1 MIENL
6 FNWGFEQP
14 LFLLL
19 IIPWLLMLLWKKG
32 GGLRKAKGQTGFL
45 FPISNSDRNTSDTVW
60 SKVFNFKKWFLD
72 LAILMLIFVL
82 ARPGNFSEEMIIE
95 GEGVDIMIAID
106 LSSSMLATDFY
117 PDRLEVAKELMAD
130 FIDSRPVDR
139 IGIVAFAGESFT
151 LSPLTTD
158 HNMLKELIPDLHC
171 GMIADGTAIG
181 MGLATA
187 LARMRETPPESGLV
201 ILLTDGVNNTG
212 TIDPMTAARMA
223 EQMGITVYSIGV
235 GSEGIAR
242 APVRRNIDG
251 SLVFGNVRVEI
262 DEALLREMS
271 ALTGGRYFRAD
282 REETLQEI
290 YDLINELEATEITVE
305 SVRHFQSW
313 FRIPLGLA
321 LVFCLLYLI
330 PDVVFRKFP

>member
-1 MIENL
+1 MFENL
-6 FNWGFEQP
+6 FKWGFEQP

-19 IIPWLLMLLWKKG
+19 IVPWLLILLWKKNG
-32 GGLRKAKGQTGFL
+32 GYWQDKSQSGFL
-45 FPISNSDRNTSDTVW
+45 FPLTNADRNTSETVW
-60 SKVFNFKKWFLD
+60 SRVFYRKKWFLD
-72 LAILMLIFVL
+72 LAILMLILVL
-82 ARPGNFSEEMIIE
+82 ARPGNFSEEMTIE

-117 PDRLEVAKELMAD
+117 PDRLEAAKELLAD

-158 HNMLKELIPDLHC
+158 HSMLKQLIPELHC

-187 LARMRETPPESGLV
+187 LARMRDTPPESGLV

-212 TIDPMTAARMA
+212 TIEPMTAARMA
-223 EQMGITVYSIGV
+223 EQMGITLYSIGV
-235 GSEGIAR
+235 GSEGMAR
-242 APVRRNIDG
+242 APIRRNIDG

-282 REETLQEI
+282 REETLEEI
-290 YDLINELEATEITVE
+290 YNLINELEVSEITAE
-305 SVRHFQSW
+305 SVRYFRSW
-313 FRIPLGLA
+313 YRLPMGLA
-321 LVFCLLYLI
+321 LFFCFLYLI
-330 PDVVFRKFP
+330 PDVVLKKFP